1 MPKSLKRRETRDERR
16 ENFNTTIMELSYKE
30 AITEIETILRS
41 LREEQNSV
49 DTLAERVARATEL
62 IAYCRTKLRKAEA
75 DVNKVLEE

>member
-1 MPKSLKRRETRDERR
+1 
-16 ENFNTTIMELSYKE
+16 MEMSYKE
-30 AITEIETILRS
+30 AITEIEAILRS

-62 IAYCRTKLRKAEA
+62 ITLCRTKLRKAEE